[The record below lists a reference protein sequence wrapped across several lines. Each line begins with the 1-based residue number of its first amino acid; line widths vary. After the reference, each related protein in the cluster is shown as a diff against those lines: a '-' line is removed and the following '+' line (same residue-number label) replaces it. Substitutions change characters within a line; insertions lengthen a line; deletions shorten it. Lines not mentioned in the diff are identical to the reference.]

1 MPRGNGMTYRI
12 FHYVIVAFYIAAP
25 VVAIVGD
32 AVRSIRARR
41 GAPSSGFVSTLA
53 AAVILGTAMALIY
66 AVGIGGHV
74 RLGQIFL
81 CIYFAGG
88 LLLLLKGFDW
98 LVTRG
103 VSRLLRAWLR
113 DERLIR
119 RRAAMAGIGA
129 TRVALL
135 LGVGL
140 PYVMAAVM
148 TYRPKVVPRDDPKSQ
163 LGFGFERVSFE
174 STDGMRIAGWW
185 IPALDPARPQS
196 PRLRRGNGPSD
207 FGSKTVIVCH
217 GLAANKSNQL
227 ILARDLVRGGYN
239 VLIFDFRAHG
249 ESDGQLTSLGDLER
263 QDVLGAVRWL
273 RANHAEQSQR
283 VFGVGASLGAAALIS
298 AAADASNEGQAIE
311 AVAVYGTYDDLKLL
325 ARDIGHDRFW
335 PPFDLIL
342 PALGLRIAG
351 AQVGTD
357 LASFRPADAV
367 ARLWPRPIL
376 IIHGQRDTVIPF
388 DRGERLY
395 RAAHHPKHNYWLP
408 EGDHNRIV
416 SDDNAALLVKA
427 FFDSARPKQVL

>member
-1 MPRGNGMTYRI
+1 MLYRI
-12 FHYVIVAFYIAAP
+12 LHLVVVAFYVAAP

-53 AAVILGTAMALIY
+53 AAVILGTALALVY

-103 VSRLLRAWLR
+103 ASRLLRAWLR
-113 DERLIR
+113 DQRAIR
-119 RRAAMAGIGA
+119 RRAAMTGVAL
-129 TRVALL
+129 TRMTLL
-135 LGVGL
+135 LGIGL

-163 LGFGFERVSFE
+163 LGFGFEHVSFE

-185 IPALDPARPQS
+185 IPAIDSARPQS
-196 PRLRRGNGPSD
+196 PRLGRGTPSSD
-207 FGSKTVIVCH
+207 YAPRTVIVCH

-227 ILARDLVRGGYN
+227 VLARDLIRGGYN

-249 ESDGQLTSLGDLER
+249 ESAGQLTSLGDRER
-263 QDVLGAVRWL
+263 RDVLGAVRWL
-273 RANHAEQSQR
+273 RANRAEQSQHI
-283 VFGVGASLGAAALIS
+283 FGLGASLGAAALIA
-298 AAADASNEGQAIE
+298 AAADPSDEGQAIE

-325 ARDIGHDRFW
+325 ARDIGRDRFW
-335 PPFDLIL
+335 QPFDQVL
-342 PALGLRIAG
+342 PTLGLHIAG
-351 AQVGTD
+351 AQVGSD
-357 LASFRPADAV
+357 VADFKPADHV

-376 IIHGQRDTVIPF
+376 VIHGHRDSVIPF

-395 RAAHHPKHNYWLP
+395 RAALQPKHNYWLP
-408 EGDHNRIV
+408 EGDHNKII
-416 SDDNAALLVKA
+416 SDDAAARIVKA
-427 FFDSARPKQVL
+427 FFDSARPRQVL